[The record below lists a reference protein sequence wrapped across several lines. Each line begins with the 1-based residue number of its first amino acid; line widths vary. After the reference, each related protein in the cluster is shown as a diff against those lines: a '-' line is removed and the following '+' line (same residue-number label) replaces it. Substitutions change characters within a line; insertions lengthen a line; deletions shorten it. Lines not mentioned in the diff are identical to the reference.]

1 MGSLRRD
8 NYSGSKKL
16 REEFIY
22 HILQWN
28 PKWFTKGNESTV
40 ELKKILP
47 LQIKPSLLS
56 YDSFDDYY
64 QTQLLLLLYDFWD
77 HLKASLEIRN
87 NNVHNNYKSFDNS
100 EFKTLFSCRYTEV
113 DSDNHQILHL
123 KLRSTKSLSHT
134 FIPNVG
140 TLVKFKNPLENN
152 DEQFALIQNIVQDQI
167 HDRVTYEIAT
177 KHTER
182 KKIPNTICLVS
193 VTLTSLYMTLIDS
206 LINLPQT
213 PLCQAVLKPTI
224 DNYEFSSV
232 DDDKVIA
239 VTEDTLSS
247 KQLDIMARVVK
258 TVEENKPKI
267 CMISGPA
274 GTGKSKI
281 IANCVFSML
290 SRQSTERILVC
301 GQSNLATDLI
311 TLELMGQKSKL
322 GRDGIRL
329 NVIRLGSEEKMNET
343 VKSVSF
349 ASLRKKIRGEN
360 PSIILKNANVICST
374 LASCSNNYILRFF
387 KDIPV
392 PVCLIDEAP
401 QAIEVETCTPLMLGV
416 KILILV
422 GDSQQFCPTVY
433 SEEVC
438 DNNLG
443 QSLFWRA
450 QKKFEKEENNPIMTL
465 EDQYRMADAIAEWP
479 NKFFYKGTLKNCASV
494 RPLGFYNYRVLNHS
508 SPEEEGGY
516 VNIGEAKL
524 VVNIAYTLMT
534 QAKLE
539 TLSSKIDIGIIAFSD
554 LQRDLIIEM
563 LDKRTS
569 DICNDRKDKFQLAV
583 VKMGDAF
590 QGSACDI
597 IILSCVRSLEPKFID
612 SPNRLCVSLTRA
624 KHTLII
630 CGNFAEYNQNDMWDS
645 LIKDSQERNSY
656 FTIDYNDE
664 SSTLKQYRISDN

>member
-64 QTQLLLLLYDFWD
+64 QTQLIFLLYDFWD
-77 HLKASLEIRN
+77 HLKASSELRS
-87 NNVHNNYKSFDNS
+87 NVYNIYKLFDDS
-100 EFKTLFSCRYTEV
+100 EFKTLFSCRYIKV
-113 DSDNHQILHL
+113 DSDNHQILYL
-123 KLRSTKSLSHT
+123 KLRSSKSLSHII
-134 FIPNVG
+134 IPNIG
-140 TLVKFKNPLENN
+140 TLVKFKNPLKNN
-152 DEQFALIQNIVQDQI
+152 DEQFAFIQNVVQDHI
-167 HDRVTYEIAT
+167 HDRVTYEIAI
-177 KHTER
+177 KQMEK
-182 KKIPNTICLVS
+182 KKIPSTICLVS
-193 VTLTSLYMTLIDS
+193 ITLTSFYMTLIDS

-213 PLCQAVLKPTI
+213 PLCQAILKPTI
-224 DNYEFSSV
+224 DDYEFSSV
-232 DDDKVIA
+232 GDDEIISI
-239 VTEDTLSS
+239 TEDTLSS

-290 SRQSTERILVC
+290 SRKSTERILVC
-301 GQSNLATDLI
+301 AQSNLATDFI
-311 TLELMGQKSKL
+311 AMELMGQKSKL
-322 GRDGIRL
+322 ERAGVRL
-329 NVIRLGSEEKMNET
+329 NVIRLGQEEKMNEQ

-349 ASLRKKIRGEN
+349 ASLKKKIRGQN
-360 PSIILKNANVICST
+360 PSILLRNANVICST
-374 LASCSNNYILRFF
+374 LASCSNNYIKHFF

-392 PVCLIDEAP
+392 SVCLIDEAP
-401 QAIEVETCTPLMLGV
+401 QAIEIETCNPLMLGV
-416 KILILV
+416 RILILV
-422 GDSQQFCPTVY
+422 GDSQQFCPKVY
-433 SEEVC
+433 SEEAL

-450 QKKFEKEENNPIMTL
+450 QKIFEKEKKSPIMTL

-479 NKFFYKGTLKNCASV
+479 NKFFYKGTLKNCVSV

-524 VVNIAYTLMT
+524 VVNIAYTVMT

-539 TLSSKIDIGIIAFSD
+539 NLRSKIDIGIIAFSD

-563 LDKRTS
+563 LDERTS
-569 DICNDRKDKFQLAV
+569 DICDDRKDKFQLTV

-612 SPNRLCVSLTRA
+612 DPNRLCVSLTRA

-630 CGNFAEYNQNDMWDS
+630 CGNFAEYNQNAMWDS
-645 LIKDSQERNSY
+645 LIKDAQKRNSY
-656 FTIDYNDE
+656 FTINYNDE
-664 SSTLKQYRISDN
+664 SSTLKQYQISDN